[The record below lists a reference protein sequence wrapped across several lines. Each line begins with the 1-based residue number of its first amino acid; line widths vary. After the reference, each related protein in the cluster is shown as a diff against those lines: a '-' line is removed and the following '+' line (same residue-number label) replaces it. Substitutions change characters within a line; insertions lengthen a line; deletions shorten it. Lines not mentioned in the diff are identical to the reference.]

1 MNNINTEFHSNENNN
16 IYKYLYKDTDTGK
29 ILITDYN
36 NNSHETD
43 IFGRRLR
50 NFLPNIT
57 GMLSGTNRLNMSM
70 KMNSSKS
77 ENNMPENRNLIFGS
91 NNRKV
96 YYNYFPGIKKIDGY
110 SFIPKPISVPFYNDD
125 KSLLPDKVKNKLND
139 NLKRYYSQNNEKIL
153 KNNNFRLSYLNKDL
167 TDNQGKIKDEKK
179 LIKIIN
185 KSLEELK
192 EENKIKLNSVEKN
205 PKYIALNRFKK
216 SILDNNEK
224 SVYSNFKEAP
234 IEIKNKY
241 NIIQNIIKNRISEIK
256 KKENLVIKKE
266 KEYLNKYIKSKKKP
280 LFEIHK
286 NKYDIKNIIIGPDK
300 LNNICKSKDFSI
312 GRTIKMEFGNE
323 KEKEKNILKTE
334 DNNIEK
340 ENKPEITQN
349 AKLNEML
356 PKLAKRINSGNK
368 SNLYIDTDTAET
380 NTHLNRNNSALERNK
395 SFIFQSLIISKFEL

>member
-266 KEYLNKYIKSKKKP
+266 KEYLNKYIKSKKK
-280 LFEIHK
+280 
-286 NKYDIKNIIIGPDK
+286 
-300 LNNICKSKDFSI
+300 
-312 GRTIKMEFGNE
+312 T
-323 KEKEKNILKTE
+323 
-334 DNNIEK
+334 
-340 ENKPEITQN
+340 
-349 AKLNEML
+349 
-356 PKLAKRINSGNK
+356 
-368 SNLYIDTDTAET
+368 
-380 NTHLNRNNSALERNK
+380 
-395 SFIFQSLIISKFEL
+395 FI